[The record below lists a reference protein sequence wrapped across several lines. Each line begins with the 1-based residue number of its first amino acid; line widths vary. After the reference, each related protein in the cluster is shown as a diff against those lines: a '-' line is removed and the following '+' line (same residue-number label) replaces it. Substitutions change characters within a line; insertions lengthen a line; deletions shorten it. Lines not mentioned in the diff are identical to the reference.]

1 MYSLHPHQWLPAQQ
15 GQARRGKPPP
25 SSSQEQPPPH
35 CPSAACLFLALA
47 LPFLV
52 LPIAP
57 LVLALARRAWVRLAH
72 DGELHPL
79 LASGR
84 LGNTLFQH
92 LAVSL
97 LAEKYDLRASYAI
110 EAECAQL
117 GIPLWREGRGLM
129 TGPEVGLTDELLR
142 ALLTAPAGARLE
154 GTLVVEGFYQFPWF
168 AAHLR
173 DSVFRGPLEELI
185 SRANPWR
192 LREGACN
199 DTFVHVRLGDMARKG
214 ARGAEAYIA
223 AVGEPVGRVF
233 VASDSPGHDTVAAI
247 LARFGGTLVEL
258 SPVRTIQFGAAC
270 GFLVLSDGTFSWAVG
285 VLAGRGARV
294 RVVARDLNWGG
305 DIIFEDWAR
314 F

>member
-1 MYSLHPHQWLPAQQ
+1 MLHFSHQWHPVL
-15 GQARRGKPPP
+15 GQTRRGKP
-25 SSSQEQPPPH
+25 SSPEQPPTH
-35 CPSAACLFLALA
+35 CPNTAFFLLALSLPLVA
-47 LPFLV
+47 LPL
-52 LPIAP
+52 AP
-57 LVLALARRAWVRLAH
+57 LVLDLTRRAWVRIAH

-84 LGNTLFQH
+84 FGNKLFQH

-97 LAEKYDLRASYAI
+97 LAEKFDLRASYAI

-117 GIPLWREGRGLM
+117 GIPLWRAGRGLM
-129 TGPEVGLTDELLR
+129 SGPEVGLTDELLR

-154 GTLVVEGFYQFPWF
+154 GRLVVEGFYQSPWF

-173 DSVFRGPLEELI
+173 DSVFRGPLAEPLA
-185 SRANPWR
+185 RANPWR

-223 AVGEPVGRVF
+223 AIGEPAGRVF

-247 LARFGGTLVEL
+247 LTRFEGTLVEL

-285 VLAGRGARV
+285 ALAGRGARV

-305 DIIFEDWAR
+305 DIRFEDWAR